1 MFEVRLKK
9 MNSLLV
15 LTVCVLFSCA
25 GQAFIVPDELPS
37 ILSVIYSNIP
47 TLKKGTDSR
56 FGWGFRLGDRA
67 DFQFLTELGPQTN
80 TQPLAN
86 QEDNSVN
93 KRSSVN
99 NLANIL
105 YAQRQHDKKENEV
118 TKMDNPKSEGANWL
132 KKWSKT
138 VTKTK
143 PLVQESQIIP
153 ENAKPGLGIGE
164 IDAKSVIPDD
174 TDENPINVDKP
185 QKP

>member
-1 MFEVRLKK
+1 MY
-9 MNSLLV
+9 
-15 LTVCVLFSCA
+15 
-25 GQAFIVPDELPS
+25 I
-37 ILSVIYSNIP
+37 
-47 TLKKGTDSR
+47 GTDSR

-118 TKMDNPKSEGANWL
+118 TKMVSVLENCPGLDVILSVQDNPKSEGANWL

-153 ENAKPGLGIGE
+153 ENAKPGIGIGE
-164 IDAKSVIPDD
+164 IDAKSVKSLIFHTLD
-174 TDENPINVDKP
+174 NNV
-185 QKP
+185 